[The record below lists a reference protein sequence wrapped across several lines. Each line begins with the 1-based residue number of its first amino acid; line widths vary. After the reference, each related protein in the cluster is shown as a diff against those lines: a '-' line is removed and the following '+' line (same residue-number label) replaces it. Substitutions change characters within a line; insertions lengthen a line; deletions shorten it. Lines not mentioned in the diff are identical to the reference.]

1 MIEMTR
7 TVRRHL
13 PRAAIL
19 ATLWHPAA
27 AFAANGGCYHSADG
41 YYQIGQTAQIVV
53 SNDMAPGTVVRDEK
67 AHGDGN
73 VLATC
78 IEGVATFEGDYSAV
92 TIDSLVPLTVGGRPS
107 GFGVELYI
115 EELLDGTTF
124 PFPHRYQRNFKLGD
138 PVRSNHANIGYRIKR
153 MTGPVEFG
161 AFDRVTIGQQWTVQP
176 NGARTKP
183 FRHMAIYD
191 LTLVR
196 PACSIVVDDL
206 NQTVKLGPYNASN
219 FATPDRATPW
229 VAFNLRVEQC
239 QEPVGLVAQFTFGTK
254 ADGVAGQP
262 DLFSLEGPT
271 NVGLELGDEYK
282 RNVSPGVPSRLNAL
296 GSGKAYTFHARLRET
311 QATVRGGMFSRA
323 VNVLVEFR

>member
-7 TVRRHL
+7 AVRRTL
-13 PRAAIL
+13 PRVAL
-19 ATLWHPAA
+19 LVTLWQSGAA
-27 AFAANGGCYHSADG
+27 VAANGGCYHSADG

-53 SNDMAPGTVVRDEK
+53 TNDMAPGTVVRDEK

-78 IEGVATFEGDYSAV
+78 REGVATFQGDYSAI
-92 TIDSLVPLTVGGRPS
+92 TINGTVPLTVGGRPS

-124 PFPHRYQRNFKLGD
+124 PFPHKYQRNFRLGD

-161 AFDRVTIGQQWTVQP
+161 AFDRVTIGQQWTFEP
-176 NGARTKP
+176 NGRPTKP

-196 PACSIVVDDL
+196 PSCSIVAEDL

-229 VAFNLRVEQC
+229 VAFNLRVDQC
-239 QEPVGLVAQFTFGTK
+239 QEPVGLVARFTFGTA
-254 ADGVAGQP
+254 ADGVIGQP
-262 DLFSLEGPT
+262 DLFSLEGPS
-271 NVGLELGDEYK
+271 NVGLQLADENK
-282 RNVSPGVPSRLNAL
+282 RTVAPGVSARLNAL
-296 GSGKAYTFHARLRET
+296 GSGKAYLFHARLKET
-311 QATVRGGMFSRA
+311 QPTVRGGNFSRA